1 MNFTIL
7 KSMTRILSLSRL
19 CTALL
24 AAVVFSLSPVSRA
37 AAERI
42 YLDIAASEM
51 RKIVVAVPSFVDTA
65 GSTSSRIGSEIADI
79 VARGLEF
86 HGFIQIVDPGSYGA
100 DRGVDWKALGADYV
114 VMGKYSLNADTI
126 VIEGSLL
133 DVVENKM
140 LAGRRYKGPAAQRDD
155 MALRLVDALVEEFTG
170 EPGISRTSIA
180 FVSDATGRKEVY
192 LADVLGRKVRRVT
205 RHNHLCVSPRFTPDG
220 TSLAYSSYHRGNQ
233 NLYITKLN
241 QSKITRAVSRRNGL
255 NLAPAFSPDGRTM
268 VVTLSKGGSPD
279 LYLMDRKGKII
290 EQLTRRAGI
299 NVSPSFSPDG
309 KSLAFVS
316 DRSGRPQVYIM
327 DMQSRKTRRL
337 TFQGNENAE
346 PSWSPKGDKIVYTG
360 LTGGHYQIF
369 TIPVIGGSPAQVSS
383 GPGDFESPAWSP
395 DGKQIVLSRKY
406 NGRQELYAVFANGK
420 GQRKLFNLKGN
431 QSYSQWSPRVK

>member
-1 MNFTIL
+1 MNRLF
-7 KSMTRILSLSRL
+7 SLSRL

-24 AAVVFSLSPVSRA
+24 AAVVFSLSPLSRA

-51 RKIVVAVPSFVDTA
+51 RKIVVAVPAFVDTA
-65 GSTSSRIGSEIADI
+65 GNATSQTGQEIADL
-79 VARGLEF
+79 VAKGLEF
-86 HGFIQIVDPGSYGA
+86 HGFIQIVDPAAYGA
-100 DRGVDWKALGADYV
+100 NRGVDWKALGADYV
-114 VMGKYSLNADTI
+114 VMGKFTSSGNTI

-140 LAGRRYKGPAAQRDD
+140 LAGRRYKGSVAQRDD

-180 FVSDATGRKEVY
+180 FISDATGRKEVY
-192 LADVLGRKVRRVT
+192 LADVLGRKVRRIT

-220 TSLAYSSYHRGNQ
+220 SSLAYSSYHRGNQ

-241 QSKITRAVSRRNGL
+241 QNKVTRALSRRNGM

-309 KSLAFVS
+309 RSLSFVS
-316 DRSGRPQVYIM
+316 DRSGKPQVYIM
-327 DMQSRKTRRL
+327 DMQSRQTRRL

-346 PSWSPKGDKIVYTG
+346 PSWSPKGDKITYTG
-360 LTGGHYQIF
+360 LTAGHYQIF
-369 TIPVIGGSPAQVSS
+369 TIPISGGSPAQVSS
-383 GPGDFESPAWSP
+383 GPGDFESPTWSP
-395 DGKQIVLSRKY
+395 DGKQIVFSRKY

-420 GQRKLFNLKGN
+420 GQRKLFNLEGN
-431 QSYSQWSPRVK
+431 QSYSQWSPQVQQ